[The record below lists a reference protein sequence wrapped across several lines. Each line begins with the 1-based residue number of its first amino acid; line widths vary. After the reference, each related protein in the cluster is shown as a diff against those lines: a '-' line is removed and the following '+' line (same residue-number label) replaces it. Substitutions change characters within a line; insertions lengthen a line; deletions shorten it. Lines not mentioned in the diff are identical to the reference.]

1 MADSQVEPVAMT
13 GVVNTDNSQI
23 RPPSTHS
30 EQLKEEEKKGEEAKE
45 EKKREEEK
53 KNGQQNLNSSLI
65 ITGVVVAVIGAI
77 FAIFKNIKKA

>member
-1 MADSQVEPVAMT
+1 MAPFVAFKFCKNQVDYPQVHITEWK
-13 GVVNTDNSQI
+13 NRSY
-23 RPPSTHS
+23 
-30 EQLKEEEKKGEEAKE
+30 LKEEEKKGEEAKE